1 MSKEPYDKDLDEY
14 RCGNIFIS
22 ADPTFTNISVISIGF
37 VQKSSLMWTVR
48 EGSTERSIGMK
59 VSGHV

>member
-37 VQKSSLMWTVR
+37 FQKL
-48 EGSTERSIGMK
+48 SIK
-59 VSGHV
+59 